1 MIKFT
6 QVKPHLKLPLFYL
19 LCFTQHL
26 YAQIPESPVEVQK
39 VPQSQIKKKVNYIF
53 IGVGIGVH
61 IPNLTSGLKE
71 KIMILRSIMLM
82 QKIGRQSL
90 AWTVI

>member
-1 MIKFT
+1 M
-6 QVKPHLKLPLFYL
+6 HLKLSLFYL
-19 LCFTQHL
+19 LCLTQHL
-26 YAQIPESPVEVQK
+26 FAQTPESKVEVQK

-71 KIMILRSIMLM
+71 TIMILRSMMLL